1 VTDFRSARME
11 SPEGKGRARRAW
23 DAYAG
28 AVEKVSRPVVE
39 PFARKAA
46 VPVMMDLAGF
56 WLLWH
61 AEGGFEGLQR
71 LGMSRSSIYRR
82 ISLFRKLMGV
92 HPDEYEMPGVKL
104 NVAKYQTTPAAPG
117 AAEEV
122 KSS

>member
-1 VTDFRSARME
+1 ME

-23 DAYAG
+23 DAYAD
-28 AVEKVSRPVVE
+28 AVTKVSRPVVE

-104 NVAKYQTTPAAPG
+104 NLAKYQTTPASPE
-117 AAEEV
+117 AAE
-122 KSS
+122 KAKTRSA

>member
-1 VTDFRSARME
+1 MTDFRSARME
-11 SPEGKGRARRAW
+11 SPEGRGRARRAW

-28 AVEKVSRPVVE
+28 AVERVSRPVVE

-82 ISLFRKLMGV
+82 ISLFRRLLGV

-104 NVAKYQTTPAAPG
+104 NIAKYQSTPAALEQS
-117 AAEEV
+117 EEA
-122 KSS
+122 KAG